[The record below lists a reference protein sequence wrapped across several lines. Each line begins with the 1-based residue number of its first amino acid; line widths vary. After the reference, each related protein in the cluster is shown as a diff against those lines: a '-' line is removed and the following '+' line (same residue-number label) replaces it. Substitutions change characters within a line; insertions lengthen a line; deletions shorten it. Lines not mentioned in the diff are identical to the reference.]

1 MQVVFG
7 DTKLEKIETEE
18 AGYIIS
24 LPISV
29 IKAARKRIE
38 FIRAAPDERSLRNW
52 KSLHYEKLKGGRSNQ
67 RSIKINDQ
75 WRMIL
80 RINTRSESPMVT
92 IDSIE
97 DYH

>member
-1 MQVVFG
+1 MNVVFKNK
-7 DTKLEKIETEE
+7 KLETIETEG
-18 AGYIIS
+18 AGELANIP
-24 LPISV
+24 LSV
-29 IKAARKRIE
+29 KKAARKKIN

-75 WRMIL
+75 WRIVL
-80 RINTRSESPMVT
+80 RINTKSKPPTVT